1 MPCRPRP
8 SLLSPSPNRY
18 IVGMAAKTGLR
29 DRKKIHT
36 RRLILKCADTL
47 FGKHGFAATTLE
59 DIAAKAGVHK
69 QTVLRYFGS
78 KEEIALAFR
87 QVALHNFK
95 KGLFDPNRSVDV
107 LQYWRGF
114 IESSAAEVARRG
126 DLLRYN
132 KLVESDPELSAA
144 AMKIQIQYEEALA
157 AELSREA
164 AKQPDSDLYAR
175 LLAILLVA
183 GNFSVARMILNTDSL
198 DRYVSTALSVVDF
211 AIQKFPSRAEFESLL
226 TTELRPV
233 HSTARRRWADA
244 SPSKTDRPDCC
255 QERDQKRGPGFCCE

>member
-1 MPCRPRP
+1 MGAPRETPEVCPAPCITAIFDRMDGKP
-8 SLLSPSPNRY
+8 
-18 IVGMAAKTGLR
+18 GLR

-95 KGLFDPNRSVDV
+95 KGLADPNRKINV
-107 LQYWRGF
+107 LQYWRDF
-114 IESSAAEVARRG
+114 IEASTTEVARRG
-126 DLLRYN
+126 DMLRYT
-132 KLVESDPELSAA
+132 KLVESEPALVAA
-144 AMKIQIQYEEALA
+144 SLRIQIQYEEALA

-164 AKQPDSDLYAR
+164 GRNPDNDLYAR
-175 LLAILLVA
+175 LLAALLVD
-183 GNFSVARMILNTDSL
+183 GNFSVARLIFNTGSL

-211 AIQKFPSRAEFESLL
+211 AIQKFPSRPDFEALLNRSSATAGLAENISQSV
-226 TTELRPV
+226 TV
-233 HSTARRRWADA
+233 S
-244 SPSKTDRPDCC
+244 
-255 QERDQKRGPGFCCE
+255 